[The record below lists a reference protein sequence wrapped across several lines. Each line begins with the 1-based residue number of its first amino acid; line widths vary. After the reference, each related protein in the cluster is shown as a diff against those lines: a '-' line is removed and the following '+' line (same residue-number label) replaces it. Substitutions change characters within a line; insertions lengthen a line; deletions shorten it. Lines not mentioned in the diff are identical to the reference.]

1 MPLAVVLA
9 RFIVHDSTVR
19 PASRCALLSM
29 TTGKRISSDSPPP
42 NIDTSGSE
50 LSVCR
55 PSQQGCAR
63 SGTSS
68 NFGAAVSRAAIL
80 VQLYLNDYIEQ
91 LMRLRYHFADF
102 GWSKVD
108 GLDVVACKCAF
119 VCLVRLIQH
128 IASPAADF
136 DPLRNPL
143 H

>member
-1 MPLAVVLA
+1 LTL
-9 RFIVHDSTVR
+9 
-19 PASRCALLSM
+19 PAQNFQYADHLSKVALDL
-29 TTGKRISSDSPPP
+29 
-42 NIDTSGSE
+42 
-50 LSVCR
+50 V
-55 PSQQGCAR
+55 
-63 SGTSS
+63 
-68 NFGAAVSRAAIL
+68 RAAIL